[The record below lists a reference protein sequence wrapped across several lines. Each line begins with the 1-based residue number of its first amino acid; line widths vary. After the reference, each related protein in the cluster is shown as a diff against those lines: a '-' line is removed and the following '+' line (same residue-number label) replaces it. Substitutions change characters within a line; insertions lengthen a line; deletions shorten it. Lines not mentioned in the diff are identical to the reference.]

1 MLNIA
6 VGAIV
11 GAEHKEGLSR
21 QYDVAPY
28 SGIGPGFRG
37 FRKPDIVSL
46 AGTMTKAD
54 FVPPDEYAMM
64 IASGGQWAFEAG
76 TKFYGSYCCRRP
88 CGDIT
93 VCAESGYPYVGGTS
107 LSHGAEMP
115 MAGRLQEKKITKG
128 QKCLLWQS
136 GWQRH
141 SHPLVSVFFYCYRVT
156 FLHPGVRGE

>member
-1 MLNIA
+1 MKFTISAGNHYLYRSQDSLEDILQDDDNRIAAPADSMLNIA

-28 SGIGPGFRG
+28 SRIGPGFRG

-76 TKFYGSYCCRRP
+76 TVLLPYCCRRLAEISCP
-88 CGDIT
+88 
-93 VCAESGYPYVGGTS
+93 AESGYPYVGGTS
-107 LSHGAEMP
+107 HHGAEMP
-115 MAGRLQEKKITKG
+115 SAR
-128 QKCLLWQS
+128 
-136 GWQRH
+136 
-141 SHPLVSVFFYCYRVT
+141 
-156 FLHPGVRGE
+156 